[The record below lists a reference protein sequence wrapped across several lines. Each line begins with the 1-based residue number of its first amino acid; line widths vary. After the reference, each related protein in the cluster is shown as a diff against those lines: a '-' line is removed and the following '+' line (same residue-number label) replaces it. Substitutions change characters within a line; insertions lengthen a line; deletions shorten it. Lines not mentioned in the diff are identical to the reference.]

1 MRTPIIAGNWKMHKT
16 VGEAVETC
24 RKLEEVVT
32 DSPVEVVVCAPFTS
46 LSALSALGME
56 KVQLGAQNMFY
67 ADQGAYTGEISGQM
81 LVDTGCS
88 YVILGHSERR
98 EIFGEDDE
106 LINKKVLKALELG
119 LRPILCVGETLSQ
132 RKAGETE
139 EVVVSQTAK
148 ALSGVAA
155 EQLPQVVIAYEPI
168 WAIGTGENS
177 TPEDA
182 NRVIGLIRSKLAE
195 LYDGELAGQ
204 VRIQY
209 GGSVKPENIA
219 GFMQQPEID
228 GALVG
233 GASLAVEDFA
243 AIIDYQR

>member
-24 RKLEEVVT
+24 IKLEEVVT

-67 ADQGAYTGEISGQM
+67 RIRVLT
-81 LVDTGCS
+81 
-88 YVILGHSERR
+88 LGNIWPDAGRYGLQLCDFRPLERR

-106 LINKKVLKALELG
+106 LINKKVLKALELS

-155 EQLPQVVIAYEPI
+155 EQLPQVVIAYEPMGHWHRREFYTRRCQPGDRLDPQQTCGAVRWRVGRAGQNSI
-168 WAIGTGENS
+168 RRQRQTGEYC
-177 TPEDA
+177 
-182 NRVIGLIRSKLAE
+182 RVYAAAGSMGLW
-195 LYDGELAGQ
+195 
-204 VRIQY
+204 
-209 GGSVKPENIA
+209 
-219 GFMQQPEID
+219 
-228 GALVG
+228 
-233 GASLAVEDFA
+233 
-243 AIIDYQR
+243 